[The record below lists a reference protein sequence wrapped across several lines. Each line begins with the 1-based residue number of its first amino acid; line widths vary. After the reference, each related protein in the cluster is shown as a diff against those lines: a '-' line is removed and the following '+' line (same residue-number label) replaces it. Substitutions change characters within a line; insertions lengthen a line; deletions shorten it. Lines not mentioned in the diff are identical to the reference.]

1 MKKVLVFVFVSIL
14 CLSVLPQQ
22 IFIEESLVINV
33 EVPVRVYEGG
43 KFVKNL
49 TIDDFQVFEDGIPQK
64 IEAVYLIK
72 KKSIERREEKKRFVP
87 QTSRNFF
94 LFFEISDY
102 NRRLG
107 EAVDYFVQNVLLP
120 GDNLFIT
127 SPLKTYRLKEIALE
141 SRSKE
146 EIANELKGLLRKDTL
161 VGSSEYNSII
171 RDLTQ
176 VTRALTAEIMGPEAY
191 KSDEATTSLYDMNI
205 EKEGE
210 SKIEE
215 LLMLYAGNMSR
226 LETLRDV
233 DQLQLLDFAKFLKY
247 KEGQKYVFLFY
258 QREFLPRIDPKILG
272 RYSGAYQDRPIIQM
286 GFSDLT
292 ELLRRDIS
300 FNVDLIKQA
309 YADSSVSIHF
319 LFISTPAKHIYGIR
333 MEEQSED
340 IYQAFKEMAR
350 ATGGFVDSSA
360 NPAYLFQNALQ
371 ASENYYLIYYFPK
384 NYQQDGKFKKINVRV
399 KNKDFKVTHRLGYF
413 AN

>member
-1 MKKVLVFVFVSIL
+1 MKKIILLFCILILSFSVFS
-14 CLSVLPQQ
+14 QQ
-22 IFIEESLVINV
+22 IFIEQSLVINV
-33 EVPVRVYEGG
+33 EVPVRVYESG
-43 KFVKNL
+43 KFVENL
-49 TIDDFQVFEDGIPQK
+49 TIKDFEVYEDSISQK

-72 KKSIERREEKKRFVP
+72 KKNIERKEEKKRFVP

-102 NRRLG
+102 TRKLG
-107 EAVDYFVQNVLLP
+107 EAIDYFFNNVILP
-120 GDNLFIT
+120 DDNLFVI
-127 SPLKTYRLKEIALE
+127 SPLKSYRLKEIALG

-146 EIANELKGLLRKDTL
+146 EIASELKKLLRKDTL
-161 VGSSEYNSII
+161 VGSSEYNSVI

-176 VTRALTAEIMGPEAY
+176 VTRALNADIMGPEAY
-191 KSDEATTSLYDMNI
+191 KSDEATTSLYDM
-205 EKEGE
+205 KSDRGE
-210 SKIEE
+210 DKIEE
-215 LLMLYAGNMSR
+215 LLMLYAVNLSR

-258 QREFLPRIDPKILG
+258 QREFIPRLDPRVFANVLG
-272 RYSGAYQDRPIIQM
+272 KYEDRPHIQH
-286 GFSDLT
+286 GFSDASGLF
-292 ELLRRDIS
+292 RRDIS
-300 FNVDLIKQA
+300 FDVDLIKRA
-309 YADSSVSIHF
+309 YADSSVHIHF
-319 LFISTPAKHIYGIR
+319 LFISTPAEQIYGIR
-333 MEEQSED
+333 MKEQSED
-340 IYQAFKEMAR
+340 IYQSFKEMAR
-350 ATGGFVDSSA
+350 ATGGFFDSSA